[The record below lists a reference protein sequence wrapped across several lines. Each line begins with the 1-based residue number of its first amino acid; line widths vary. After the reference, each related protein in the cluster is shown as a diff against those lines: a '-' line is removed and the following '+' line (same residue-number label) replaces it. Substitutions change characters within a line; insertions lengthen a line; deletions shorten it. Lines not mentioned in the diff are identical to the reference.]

1 MYWYE
6 AEISALEQRIRSGE
20 IAKGANLFYGSSSFR
35 LWERLGEHFAPYKVE
50 NIAFG
55 GSTLE
60 AAVYFFERIVV
71 PCEPS
76 SLIFYAGDNDVG
88 DGKYHTE
95 IMASFE
101 ALLAKR
107 AKYLSG
113 VPLTFVSIKPSP
125 ARHHLLHRIRL
136 VNRYV
141 QERLSELPNSYYL
154 DVHRRMF
161 TPDGMPDP
169 ALYAADG
176 LHLSAE
182 GYALWHE
189 LFWLHRDEIF
199 V

>member
-6 AEISALEQRIRSGE
+6 AEIAALEQRIRNGE
-20 IAKGANLFYGSSSFR
+20 ISKGANLFYGSSSFR
-35 LWERLGEHFAPYKVE
+35 LWENLRGSFAPYSVE

-76 SLIFYAGDNDVG
+76 SLIFYAGDNDIG

-95 IMASFE
+95 IMAAFE

-113 VPLTFVSIKPSP
+113 VPFTFVSIKPSP
-125 ARHHLLHRIRL
+125 ARHHLIHRIRL
-136 VNRYV
+136 VNRYI
-141 QERLSELPNSYYL
+141 QERFEELTGSFYL
-154 DVHRRMF
+154 DVHHRMF

-169 ALYAADG
+169 SLFAADG
-176 LHLSAE
+176 LHLSPS
-182 GYALWHE
+182 GYELWQE